1 LSSVR
6 AWVLAGVFAAGA
18 LGLAAFGGAAAP
30 AGQAPSRL
38 ASAQR
43 REVRMPIRNF
53 SLTDQNGRLFEFA
66 GMKGKV
72 VVVDFA
78 YTTCPDVCPLLTA
91 AMRQLQ
97 ESLNRDEYR
106 SVHLLTVTTDPEIDD
121 PKVLASYAKRY
132 GADLSNWSFVT
143 GAEPSLRSV
152 WKNFGVRV
160 RRISRGLVDHTAL
173 TAVIDKTGTMRVA
186 YHGAAPDP
194 RSIAQ
199 DVRSLLSE

>member
-1 LSSVR
+1 
-6 AWVLAGVFAAGA
+6 LAGVFI
-18 LGLAAFGGAAAP
+18 AAAP
-30 AGQAPSRL
+30 GFPPFGEAAAPRGQAPSPTPG
-38 ASAQR
+38 AQR
-43 REVRMPIRNF
+43 REVSIPIRDF
-53 SLTDQNGRLFEFA
+53 SLTDQNGRPFEFA
-66 GMKGKV
+66 RMKGKV

-97 ESLNRDEYR
+97 ESLSRDEQL
-106 SVHLLTVTTDPEIDD
+106 SVQLLTVTTDPEIDE

-143 GAEPSLRSV
+143 GTEPSLRGV

-160 RRISRGLVDHTAL
+160 RRIARGLVDHTPL

-199 DVRSLLSE
+199 SVRSLMLE